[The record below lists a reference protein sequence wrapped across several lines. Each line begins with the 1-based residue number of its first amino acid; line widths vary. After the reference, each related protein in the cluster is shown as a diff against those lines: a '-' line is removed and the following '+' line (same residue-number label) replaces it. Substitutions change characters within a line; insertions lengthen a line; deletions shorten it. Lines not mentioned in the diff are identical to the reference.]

1 MTTGTGLRL
10 NEWISSGTHAQR
22 LLFTPNPAT
31 PASGPSPSAFWY
43 EDDTFNM
50 YAWNFAAATWNLVT
64 GAAPTITTTLGI
76 TIDGGG
82 SVPSTGVKGDL
93 FIPVAC
99 TIVEAIM
106 LADQTGSAVIDIWK
120 AAIAAYPPVVGGSIV
135 SAAPPTLS
143 AANHST
149 DLTLTGWTT
158 ALAANDTLRF
168 NLNSI
173 STIQRVSLALKL
185 TVP

>member
-1 MTTGTGLRL
+1 MSNTRL
-10 NEWISSGTHAQR
+10 NDFLSSGTHAQR
-22 LLFTPNPAT
+22 LAFVPNPAT
-31 PASGPSPSAFWY
+31 PPSGNNPTYFFF
-43 EDDTFNM
+43 ETDTLT
-50 YAWNFAAATWNLVT
+50 AWAWDFL
-64 GAAPTITTTLGI
+64 GAAWHQVLAGASVITTTLGI

-82 SVPSTGVKGDL
+82 SVPAAGVKGDL

-99 TIVEAIM
+99 TIVEAVM
-106 LADQTGSAVIDIWK
+106 LSDVAGGAVIDVWK

-135 SAAPPTLS
+135 AAAPPTLV

-149 DLTLTGWTT
+149 DVTLTGWTT

-168 NLNSI
+168 NLNSA
-173 STIQRVSLALKL
+173 STLTRVGLTLKV